1 MMNDTYVAALASLE
15 TKGLVESA
23 ARAAREW
30 LTNELYQEFQAD
42 IIRLIETEQVAEL
55 NDAFYKVIPFG
66 TGGRRGK
73 MGPGTNRINTRTIAE
88 SAQGFAN
95 YLKKHFGEE
104 EVKRRG
110 MVITYDV
117 RHNSRLF
124 AEVAA
129 SVFAANG
136 ITVYFFDGVRAT
148 PQISFTIRYKHAV
161 GGAMISASHNPPTDN
176 GIKVYWETGGQVVPP
191 HDMGIISEV
200 EAVRDIATVDFVQ
213 AVKDGQVVMLGVDA
227 DQAYHDAVANL
238 SLGSYRDVHIVFTP
252 LHGCAT
258 TSFLPVLQQ
267 MNFARI
273 DLVTPQMVADPEFS
287 AVEKQTPNPEVPI
300 AMTQAVAL
308 AKASGA
314 DLALAADPDA
324 DRIGVVART
333 HLSSDEYVFFNGN
346 QISVLL
352 FDYITSELKK
362 QGRLPTHGVMV
373 KTIVTT
379 ELLTKIAQDNG
390 IEVIPDLPVGFKY
403 ISDAIETRLSGK
415 TFLFGAEESHGYL
428 YGNYAREKDGAV
440 GAMLISEYV
449 AKLKAEGKTVFERLE
464 EIKKQYGYF
473 RELLQAIYYQGMDG
487 MDKMLTI
494 MNNFRT
500 QLPTE
505 IDGHRV
511 HIVLD
516 QLTKKFVDPTSG
528 EQVGEYVG
536 FPDNA
541 LVFYLNEERTKRIVA
556 RPSGTEP
563 KIKFYVAIGEDVGMG
578 ASDEAFAGIKKRVD
592 DMAFAVLEDVVCR
605 AEKISSGGN
614 RYEMLG

>member
-1 MMNDTYVAALASLE
+1 MTVDVFSSQLSELRTL
-15 TKGLVESA
+15 GLVDSASQKIEKWLNEESYEA
-23 ARAAREW
+23 FRSEILA
-30 LTNELYQEFQAD
+30 
-42 IIRLIETEQVAEL
+42 LIEAKNVSEL
-55 NDAFYKVIPFG
+55 NDAFYQVIPFG

-73 MGPGTNRINTRTIAE
+73 MGVGPNRINTRTIAE
-88 SAQGFAN
+88 SAQGFAE

-110 MVITYDV
+110 MVVTYDV
-117 RHNSRLF
+117 RHNSRRF

-191 HDMGIISEV
+191 HDVGIISEV
-200 EAVRDIATVDFVQ
+200 GSVQHIVQ
-213 AVKDGQVVMLGVDA
+213 ADFQKAVAQGKIVLLGSDA

-238 SLGSYRDVHIVFTP
+238 SLGPYRDVHIVFSP

-258 TSFLPVLQQ
+258 TSFLPVLEQ
-267 MNFARI
+267 MNFTVIER
-273 DLVTPQMVADPEFS
+273 VEPQMTPDPEFS

-300 AMTQAVAL
+300 AMRQAVEQ
-308 AKASGA
+308 AKANGA

-324 DRIGVVART
+324 DRIGVVGRKSF
-333 HLSSDEYVFFNGN
+333 SSDEYVFFNGN

-352 FDYITSELKK
+352 FDYITSELKQ
-362 QGRLPTHGVMV
+362 QGRLTKNAVLV

-390 IEVIPDLPVGFKY
+390 VEVIPDLPVGFKY
-403 ISDAIETRLSGK
+403 IGDAIEQRLTGK
-415 TFLFGAEESHGYL
+415 VFLFGAEESHGYL
-428 YGNYAREKDGAV
+428 YGTYAREKDGAV
-440 GAMLISEYV
+440 GAMLISEYA
-449 AKLKAEGKTVFERLE
+449 AKLKQEGKTLYERLE

-487 MDKMLTI
+487 MEKMLAI
-494 MNNFRT
+494 MNNFRA

-505 IDGHRV
+505 VDGKRV

-516 QLTKKFVDPTSG
+516 QLAKKFIDPHTG
-528 EQVGEYVG
+528 EEVGEYVG

-541 LVFYLNEERTKRIVA
+541 LVFYLNEERTKRIVV

-563 KIKFYVAIGEDVGMG
+563 KIKFYVAIGEDVGL
-578 ASDEAFAGIKKRVD
+578 EVTEEKFEQVKQQVD
-592 DMAFAVLEDVVCR
+592 ATAFAVLEDIVSR
-605 AEKISSGGN
+605 AEKVSNGGK
-614 RYEMLG
+614 RFEVLG